1 MTHTKTYDSIQI
13 QILDSGSSNSI
24 SFGGSQT
31 SGELEVHGFDNCP
44 FCMKTDE
51 LSLTWE
57 KTMTSHPPYE
67 YVFDVTL
74 LCRGCGVIMDENGL
88 DMAGAISSLHERW
101 NRRSKRDD
109 FSSELFKARMYDK
122 QEKWAQEELAKWGPF
137 SVEDMEDYFDKSVF
151 QLIRIILANRSE
163 YDSFVRTSQN
173 EMAYLRAALND
184 ATSGN
189 ADISKKLERLFYSG
203 GGRTGSIGQLYE
215 GQAYNGRVSFGVP
228 QEDGRIHWSAL
239 GENHQLVT
247 HEYMS
252 PDAMDNYLDSIREVG
267 VQAAQVVNGFAEGLR
282 NAFSDA
288 APRMEEMLEKWK
300 DAIPKEDME
309 KLLEAAQQAARD
321 AEREESRQKAV
332 LRSQRNQRQLTMKKG
347 R

>member
-1 MTHTKTYDSIQI
+1 MTQTRTYDSSQI
-13 QILDSGSSNSI
+13 TILDSGSSNHI
-24 SFGGSQT
+24 SFGGSET
-31 SGELEVHGFDNCP
+31 SGELEVKGFDNCP

-57 KTMTSHPPYE
+57 KTMTSHPPYQ

-101 NRRSKRDD
+101 NRRPKRDD

-163 YDSFVRTSQN
+163 YDSYVKTSQN
-173 EMAYLRAALND
+173 EMAYLRSALEQ
-184 ATSGN
+184 ATGGN
-189 ADISKKLERLFYSG
+189 ADLSKKLERMFYNG
-203 GGRTGSIGQLYE
+203 PGRAGSIGQLYG
-215 GQAYNGRVSFGVP
+215 GQVDYGMS
-228 QEDGRIHWSAL
+228 QDDGRIRWSYTDQP
-239 GENHQLVT
+239 HHLVT
-247 HEYMS
+247 HEYMA
-252 PDAMDNYLDSIREVG
+252 PDALDAYKRLANEVG
-267 VQAAQVVNGFAEGLR
+267 VSAAQAVNGFADGLR
-282 NAFSDA
+282 NAFSEA
-288 APRMEEMLEKWK
+288 APKLEQLLKDWQSVIPEE
-300 DAIPKEDME
+300 DRE
-309 KLLEAAQQAARD
+309 KLLEAMHQAARD